1 MKRQSDDAPRLT
13 RRSAVSYGAALV
25 TVGVV
30 GCSDEETTGTGGAGG
45 SGPGAGGSS
54 PNGSTTT
61 KGASGSN
68 ASTTAPS
75 STATGSPGGWAS
87 GGTAAMTDKDTYPD
101 PFTDPLGNACALTPA
116 QTLGPCYAQTI
127 EREDISEGNPGLPV
141 RLAFLVVD
149 TDCNPIPNAS
159 VDVWHTD
166 VGGLYSGDDAIDMC
180 TLNDPEAE
188 AGRWYRGVQTG
199 GADGKVYF
207 DTCLPG
213 WYGGRAI
220 HIHYTVRVGDQEY
233 LTSQLYFPQALIDEI
248 FATHPDYAP
257 LGQPDTS
264 NAADG
269 IYVPTAELDWAQM
282 TDGAMLAS
290 KVLVVTG

>member
-1 MKRQSDDAPRLT
+1 MSKELT
-13 RRSAVSYGAALV
+13 RRSAVSLGAALV
-25 TVGVV
+25 TSSVV
-30 GCSDEETTGTGGAGG
+30 GCSEDETAGTGGGGGGTTSGPGSTGTEGTTTGNGTSGSTTSNTASSTGTG
-45 SGPGAGGSS
+45 SV
-54 PNGSTTT
+54 
-61 KGASGSN
+61 
-68 ASTTAPS
+68 
-75 STATGSPGGWAS
+75 GGWAS
-87 GGTAAMTDKDTYPD
+87 GGTAAMVDKETYPD

-116 QTLGPCYAQTI
+116 QTLGPCYAATVD
-127 EREDISEGNPGLPV
+127 REDISEGNPGLPV

-166 VGGLYSGDDAIDMC
+166 IGGLYSGEDAIDMC

-188 AGRWYRGVQTG
+188 AGRWYRGIQTA

-207 DTCLPG
+207 DTCFPG

-220 HIHYTVRVGDQEY
+220 HIHYSVRVGDQEY
-233 LTSQLYFPQALIDEI
+233 LTSQLYFPQSLIDEI
-248 FATHPDYAP
+248 FATHPDYVDY
-257 LGQPDTS
+257 GSPDTP
-264 NAADG
+264 NASDG
-269 IYVPTAELDWAQM
+269 IYVPGAELDWAQM